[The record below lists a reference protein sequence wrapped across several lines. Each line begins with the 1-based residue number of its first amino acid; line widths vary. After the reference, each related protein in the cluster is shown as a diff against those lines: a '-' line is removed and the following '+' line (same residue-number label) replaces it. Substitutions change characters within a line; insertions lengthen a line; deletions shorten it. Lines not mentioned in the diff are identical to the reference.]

1 MKNKQLLS
9 SALLLTAAVIWG
21 FAFVAQESLADTVPP
36 FTVNALRSLIASVAL
51 IPVAAVTRRIN
62 GKKLTESDPKDRRLL
77 IKAGVICGVM
87 LCISVNLQQFGI
99 SLYPPGAPASAHS
112 GFLTALYII
121 FVPIFGLFLKKKPGF
136 TIIVAVILA
145 TAGLYFLCLY
155 DGFGSLYTGDI
166 VVLICGMAF
175 AVQILC
181 VDHYID
187 RVDGVKLSS
196 IQFLVTGILSAVLML
211 IFEKPDINA
220 ILAAWKPLLYLALM
234 SSGVGYTLQIIG
246 QKYSS
251 SPALASIL
259 MSMES
264 VFAVIGGVIFL
275 GAIPSANEWI
285 GCALMF
291 AAIIIA
297 QLPKKTNSK
306 KPTVEDN
313 LSPPQNKHACDSDQ
327 LSYKRVFDYHSLSK
341 DTDKGSVLGIDPHKD
356 VVQVTL
362 GYTHAAV
369 RGRLVRNVHKLSAA
383 HSGVHRLTVI
393 LEHQRVRI

>member
-181 VDHYID
+181 V
-187 RVDGVKLSS
+187 
-196 IQFLVTGILSAVLML
+196 
-211 IFEKPDINA
+211 E
-220 ILAAWKPLLYLALM
+220 WKPLLYLALM

-297 QLPKKTNSK
+297 QLPKKSDSK
-306 KPTVEDN
+306 K
-313 LSPPQNKHACDSDQ
+313 A
-327 LSYKRVFDYHSLSK
+327 
-341 DTDKGSVLGIDPHKD
+341 D
-356 VVQVTL
+356 V
-362 GYTHAAV
+362 
-369 RGRLVRNVHKLSAA
+369 
-383 HSGVHRLTVI
+383 
-393 LEHQRVRI
+393 